1 MDMLDFDEN
10 GFPIEG
16 PPKPLW
22 KPPPTVPVEAPGQGA
37 NKHAYFV
44 LSEFGSDWELLPAVE
59 PEQIKCAR
67 KIRLFFTGDLDA
79 TIISYPPFPGKERH
93 LLRAQIAR
101 ITAATLI
108 SPMNFYRF
116 DEEEEESDDE
126 EVHHEHFVENEEY
139 EPLTVAELADPS
151 VTNWVHHAPYLLP
164 QGRTKW
170 INVIQKDESDSED
183 SEASSKTEEID
194 LPEPETGPPLLT
206 PIAEDQDPSGIP
218 PWSAKLT
225 SSRLPQFAMAVLSSN
240 LWPGAYAIGFE
251 QNFLNFY
258 IGWGQKYI
266 ISNFEPAL
274 HPDVMEEFP
283 SGPETTEMEDPTAD
297 EEEAWKAAHAELGG
311 GSKEDSGS
319 NSDEGNEDA
328 DDWADEDA

>member
-1 MDMLDFDEN
+1 MEEHVVRLAHALPECASA
-10 GFPIEG
+10 
-16 PPKPLW
+16 
-22 KPPPTVPVEAPGQGA
+22 VRAVEAMA
-37 NKHAYFV
+37 
-44 LSEFGSDWELLPAVE
+44 
-59 PEQIKCAR
+59 
-67 KIRLFFTGDLDA
+67 TGLCLC
-79 TIISYPPFPGKERH
+79 SW
-93 LLRAQIAR
+93 Q
-101 ITAATLI
+101 
-108 SPMNFYRF
+108 
-116 DEEEEESDDE
+116 
-126 EVHHEHFVENEEY
+126 
-139 EPLTVAELADPS
+139 
-151 VTNWVHHAPYLLP
+151 
-164 QGRTKW
+164 W

-183 SEASSKTEEID
+183 SEASSKAEEID

-251 QNFLNFY
+251 QSFLNFY

-319 NSDEGNEDA
+319 NSDEGNDEG